1 MQTIMKES
9 ESKYVP
15 ALSYDSLT
23 VIYDPV
29 ARLTTREH
37 EFKSALIRQARIAD
51 GNRVLDVGCGTGT
64 LAVAAKLSARAC
76 EVTGLDGDPAIL
88 KQARA
93 KTQRAGVEI
102 NFNEGM
108 SFALPYADAS
118 FDRVLSSLFFHHLTR
133 ENKLKTL
140 SEAHRVLKP
149 GGELHIADWG
159 TPDNLLMKVGS
170 FLVQKFD
177 GVKTTADSFNGLLPK
192 FVKQTG
198 FVAVEE
204 TLHFNSLFG
213 TIRLLKARKP

>member
-1 MQTIMKES
+1 MKTQDD
-9 ESKYVP
+9 KYVP
-15 ALSYDSLT
+15 ALSYDWLT
-23 VIYDPV
+23 FIYDPV
-29 ARLTTREH
+29 ARLTTREQ

-51 GNRVLDVGCGTGT
+51 GQRVLDLGCGTGT
-64 LAVAAKLSARAC
+64 LTIAAKLSAPAC

-93 KTQRAGVEI
+93 KAQRAGVEI
-102 NFNEGM
+102 LFAEGM
-108 SFALPYADAS
+108 SFNLLYADNS

-140 SEAHRVLKP
+140 AEVHRVLKP

-159 TPDNLLMKVGS
+159 MPDNLMMKIGS

-177 GVKTTADSFNGLLPK
+177 GVETTADSFKGLLPE
-192 FVKQTG
+192 FIAQMG
-198 FVAVEE
+198 FVFVEE

-213 TIRLLKARKP
+213 TIRLHRAKKP